1 MSINESKKRVQFVSL
16 NEESN
21 NLPMKEKKLIQINGN
36 QKQIEAKQN
45 EHEGVRL
52 DPLYQVVRYDFKEEI
67 DKILALI
74 DQRQSVRLQKIS
86 SLIQQQ
92 SKENNDILFELKEL
106 KEENQ
111 KQQQL
116 ITKQMLQEELSQKQG
131 SKSKQIF
138 QKQLDGYNNHTSTNM
153 NKQRHSISR
162 VKLSQFE
169 EENDNQQQD
178 FIENQ
183 LFTGN
188 NRNDNFINNQKNQ
201 LEDQQ
206 QNLKQINQY
215 NSFSPPQGLNEQ
227 NIKEYLER
235 TGVYTSLKS
244 NIQVQFFQKKVE
256 NYNEELVEGYYFK
269 ILKYQLINYEF
280 YLYQIQNINEIE
292 YNPIVVSNQLINQE
306 ESYSQLN
313 DFYSVLSFPVPMLQ
327 GFFESFIQFILSD

>member
-1 MSINESKKRVQFVSL
+1 MAVNESKKRVQFANLS
-16 NEESN
+16 EESN

-45 EHEGVRL
+45 ELEGVRL
-52 DPLYQVVRYDFKEEI
+52 DPLYQVVRYDFKEEL
-67 DKILALI
+67 DKMLALI
-74 DQRQSVRLQKIS
+74 DQRQSARLQKIS

-92 SKENNDILFELKEL
+92 SKENNDILFELKDL

-138 QKQLDGYNNHTSTNM
+138 QQQLDGFNNHTSTNM
-153 NKQRHSISR
+153 NKQRHSVSR

-169 EENDNQQQD
+169 EENPIQQQE
-178 FIENQ
+178 FIESQ
-183 LFTGN
+183 LIIGN
-188 NRNDNFINNQKNQ
+188 NRNENFINNQKNQ
-201 LEDQQ
+201 SEDQQ
-206 QNLKQINQY
+206 YNSKYINQTKT
-215 NSFSPPQGLNEQ
+215 FSPQGLNEQ

-235 TGVYTSLKS
+235 TGVYTTLKA

-256 NYNEELVEGYYFK
+256 NYNEELVDGYYFK
-269 ILKYQLINYEF
+269 ILKYKLINYEF

-313 DFYSVLSFPVPMLQ
+313 DFYSVLSFPVSMLQ
-327 GFFESFIQFILSD
+327 GFFESIIQFILSD